1 MRIPINCSLFFPII
15 MFFPVMICI
24 SALAFPELKEVDF
37 CCEGKEH
44 KSTWPT
50 TPKDSTKETKFVQ
63 RIIKYLNR

>member
-1 MRIPINCSLFFPII
+1 
-15 MFFPVMICI
+15 MFFPVMIFI